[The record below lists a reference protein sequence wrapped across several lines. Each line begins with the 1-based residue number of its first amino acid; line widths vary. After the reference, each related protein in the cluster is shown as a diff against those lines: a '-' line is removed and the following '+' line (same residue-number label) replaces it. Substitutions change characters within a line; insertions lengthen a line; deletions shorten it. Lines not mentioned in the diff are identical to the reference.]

1 VRRLPLL
8 VPIAVLIAV
17 LLSACEGG
25 GTTAAPT
32 SSPSPSVSPSSP
44 SRSPS
49 SSPSPSAEPRP
60 IPPAWANPIDE
71 DVAPEDL
78 ADELLVPPGARLTD
92 RVTLAA
98 AGGLPDQVAVA
109 YVVGDDP
116 FAAEHGFA
124 IWQRFPDTPAWS
136 VVLAFVDAPEEGVL
150 GIRVQAGDVT
160 ADGHEDVLTF
170 EETGGSGA
178 CGTWRLLAADA
189 DGTDQ
194 RLKRRTCDAEFVI
207 AGGALELREAVYEPG
222 DAHCCPSAFRYTTL
236 EWDGREFVETDVVV
250 EPTG

>member
-1 VRRLPLL
+1 M
-8 VPIAVLIAV
+8 AVM
-17 LLSACEGG
+17 LSACGD
-25 GTTAAPT
+25 GTTASPT
-32 SSPSPSVSPSSP
+32 SSSSPSASPSA

-49 SSPSPSAEPRP
+49 SSPSPSTSPEPRP
-60 IPPAWANPIDE
+60 IPPAWAQPIDE
-71 DVAPEDL
+71 DLAPEDL
-78 ADELLVPPGARLTD
+78 SDEALVPPGARLTD

-98 AGGLPDQVAVA
+98 AGALPDQVAVA

-136 VVLAFVDAPEEGVL
+136 VVLAFVDAPDEGVL

-160 ADGHEDVLTF
+160 ADGHDDVLTF

-178 CGTWRLLAADA
+178 CGTWRLVAAGA

-194 RLKRRTCDAEFVI
+194 RMKRRTCDAELVI
-207 AGGALELREAVYEPG
+207 AGGALELREAVYEPS
-222 DAHCCPSAFRYTTL
+222 DAHCCPSTFRYTTL
-236 EWDGREFVETDVVV
+236 EWNGREFVETDVVV
-250 EPTG
+250 EPTA